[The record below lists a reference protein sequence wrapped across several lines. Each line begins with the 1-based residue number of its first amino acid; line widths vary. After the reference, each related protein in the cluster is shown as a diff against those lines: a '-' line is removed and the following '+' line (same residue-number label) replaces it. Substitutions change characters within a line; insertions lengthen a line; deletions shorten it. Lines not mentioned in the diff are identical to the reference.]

1 MNGGIAWVGKIH
13 LKYPFKTL
21 YVLLMTIVEIGLF
34 LYPISITA
42 DVIQIMI
49 EGGGLSAAS
58 PKLLLLLVLAVFQ
71 AILYFSLSFVNEV
84 LAHRVTTDMTQQLF
98 ESVQEKSVT
107 YHDSK
112 NIGDIMARATGDTRT
127 VNIALSPGVRIII
140 DVVLVWGVNFFLLGR
155 IHVWFTLGSM
165 VVFVIFMVVTFRYTK
180 NIVPLSRKTR
190 ETFGEISEVANT
202 SFSSIRELKAFVSEV
217 WATNRIKKQSK
228 IFYKREL
235 QEGTKSAWFYPQLII
250 TIYAAGMIFLS
261 LYFAVTNQFGM
272 DFKGVV
278 LIAGTI
284 SLLVGQSEEM
294 QWVTY
299 FLVRGSAAA
308 ERVFAIINEP
318 DPGDFEDGTYEN
330 EFAGQQATIEFQDV
344 SFRYREDLPYAL
356 KHISFKIEENQTIA
370 IVGGPGSGKSTLT
383 KLIQRLYL
391 PSSGQILLGT
401 RLITE
406 YTNLSLRK
414 MISTVEQDIMLLNT
428 SVKENIR
435 YGKPEASD
443 EEVIRVAKFA
453 EAHDFI
459 MEMPNRYENLIGEG
473 GVRLS
478 GGQAQRLS
486 IARALLVDPSILLID
501 DGASAL
507 DAQTEMKIQSAIT
520 EILATHTTVITT
532 HRLAII
538 SKADLIII
546 LDKGAIVGMGTHER
560 LIRSNAFYRRL
571 FARHYEL
578 PKLEEAQLNV

>member
-1 MNGGIAWVGKIH
+1 MNSGIAWVCKIH

-21 YVLLMTIVEIGLF
+21 YVLLMTVVELF
-34 LYPISITA
+34 LFLIPISLTA

-49 EGGGLSAAS
+49 EGGGLSAAKS
-58 PKLLLLLVLAVFQ
+58 KLFLLLGLAVIQ
-71 AILYFSLSFVNEV
+71 ALLYFSLSFVNEV

-140 DVVLVWGVNFFLLGR
+140 DVVLVWGVNFFLLNR
-155 IHVWFTLGSM
+155 IHVWFALGSM
-165 VVFVIFMVVTFRYTK
+165 VVFLIFMFVTFRYTK

-190 ETFGEISEVANT
+190 ETFGEISEITNT
-202 SFSSIRELKAFVSEV
+202 SFSSVRELKAFVSEV
-217 WATNRIKKQSK
+217 WATNRMKKQTK
-228 IFYKREL
+228 LFYRREL
-235 QEGTKSAWFYPQLII
+235 KEGTKSAWFYPQLII
-250 TIYAAGMIFLS
+250 TIYAAGMIFIS
-261 LYFAVTNQFGM
+261 LYFAITNQFGM
-272 DFKGVV
+272 NFKEVV

-284 SLLVGQSEEM
+284 SLLLDQSEEM

-308 ERVFAIINEP
+308 ERVFAIINES
-318 DPGDFEDGTYEN
+318 DPGDFEDGTYED

-356 KHISFKIEENQTIA
+356 SHISFKIEENQTIA

-391 PSSGQILLGT
+391 PNTGQILLGN
-401 RLITE
+401 RPITE

-428 SVKENIR
+428 SVKDNIR

-443 EEVIRVAKFA
+443 EDVKRMAKLA

-459 MEMPNRYENLIGEG
+459 MAMPDQYENLIGEG

-507 DAQTEMKIQSAIT
+507 DAQTEMKIQAAIT
-520 EILATHTTVITT
+520 EILDTHTTVITT

-538 SKADLIII
+538 SKADLIVI

-560 LIRSNAFYRRL
+560 LIRSNNFYRRL
-571 FARHYEL
+571 FERHYEL
-578 PKLEEAQLNV
+578 PSKEAEIRV

>member
-21 YVLLMTIVEIGLF
+21 YVLLMTVVELF
-34 LYPISITA
+34 LFLIPISLTA

-49 EGGGLSAAS
+49 EGGGLSAAKS
-58 PKLLLLLVLAVFQ
+58 KLFLLLGLAVIQ

-140 DVVLVWGVNFFLLGR
+140 DVVLVWGVNFFLLNR
-155 IHVWFTLGSM
+155 IHVWFALGSM
-165 VVFVIFMVVTFRYTK
+165 VVFLIFMFVTFRYTK

-190 ETFGEISEVANT
+190 ETFGEISEITNS
-202 SFSSIRELKAFVSEV
+202 SFSSVRELKAFVSEV
-217 WATNRIKKQSK
+217 WATNRIKKQTK
-228 IFYKREL
+228 LFYRREL
-235 QEGTKSAWFYPQLII
+235 KEGTKSAWFYPQLII
-250 TIYAAGMIFLS
+250 TIYAAGMIFIS
-261 LYFAVTNQFGM
+261 LYFTITNQFGM
-272 DFKGVV
+272 NFKEVV

-284 SLLVGQSEEM
+284 SLLLDQSEEM

-308 ERVFAIINEP
+308 ERVFAIINES
-318 DPGDFEDGTYEN
+318 DPGDFEDGTYED

-356 KHISFKIEENQTIA
+356 SHISFKIEENQTIA

-391 PSSGQILLGT
+391 PNTGQILLGN
-401 RLITE
+401 RPITE

-443 EEVIRVAKFA
+443 EDVIEVAKFA
-453 EAHDFI
+453 EAHEFI
-459 MEMPNRYENLIGEG
+459 MEMPKQYENLIGEG

-507 DAQTEMKIQSAIT
+507 DAQTEMKIQAAIT
-520 EILATHTTVITT
+520 EILDTHTTVITT

-560 LIRSNAFYRRL
+560 LIRSNNFYRRL
-571 FARHYEL
+571 FERHYEL
-578 PKLEEAQLNV
+578 PSKEAEIRV

>member
-1 MNGGIAWVGKIH
+1 MNGGIAWVSKIH

-21 YVLLMTIVEIGLF
+21 YVLLMTVVELF
-34 LYPISITA
+34 LFLIPISLTA

-49 EGGGLSAAS
+49 EGGGLSAAKS
-58 PKLLLLLVLAVFQ
+58 KLFLLLGLAVIQ

-140 DVVLVWGVNFFLLGR
+140 DVVLVWGVNFFLLNR
-155 IHVWFTLGSM
+155 IHVWFALGSM
-165 VVFVIFMVVTFRYTK
+165 VVFLIFMFVTFRYTK

-190 ETFGEISEVANT
+190 ETFGEISEVTNT

-217 WATNRIKKQSK
+217 WATNRIKKQTK
-228 IFYKREL
+228 LFYRREL
-235 QEGTKSAWFYPQLII
+235 KEGTKSAWFYPQLII
-250 TIYAAGMIFLS
+250 TIYAAGMIFVS
-261 LYFAVTNQFGM
+261 LYFAITNQFGM
-272 DFKGVV
+272 NFKEVV

-284 SLLVGQSEEM
+284 SLLLDQSEEM

-308 ERVFAIINEP
+308 ERVFAIINES
-318 DPGDFEDGTYEN
+318 DPGDFEDGTYED
-330 EFAGQQATIEFQDV
+330 EFAGQQATIEFQEV
-344 SFRYREDLPYAL
+344 SFRYREDLPYVL
-356 KHISFKIEENQTIA
+356 NHISFKIEENQTIA

-391 PSSGQILLGT
+391 PTSGQILLGT
-401 RLITE
+401 RPITK

-443 EEVIRVAKFA
+443 EDVIRVAKFA

-459 MEMPNRYENLIGEG
+459 MAMPNQYENLIGEG

-507 DAQTEMKIQSAIT
+507 DAQTEMKIQAAIT
-520 EILATHTTVITT
+520 EILETHTTVITT

-546 LDKGAIVGMGTHER
+546 LDKGVIVGMGSHER
-560 LIRSNAFYRRL
+560 LIRSNIYYRRL
-571 FARHYEL
+571 FERHYEL
-578 PKLEEAQLNV
+578 PTFEEATVNV